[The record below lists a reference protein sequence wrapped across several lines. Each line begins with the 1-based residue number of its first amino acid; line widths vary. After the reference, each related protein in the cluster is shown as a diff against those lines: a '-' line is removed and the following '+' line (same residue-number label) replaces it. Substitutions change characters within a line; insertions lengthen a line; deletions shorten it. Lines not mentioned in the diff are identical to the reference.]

1 MEAAS
6 GWVNVPSDVAEF
18 RGQVTIVTDTG
29 YTLVTDRLE
38 TAVKRIDA
46 TAPGPVA
53 GDGPLGTLNA
63 GAMRVMAP
71 DNDAEATH
79 LVFLNGVKLVY
90 DPQSTKR

>member
-1 MEAAS
+1 M
-6 GWVNVPSDVAEF
+6 
-18 RGQVTIVTDTG
+18 
-29 YTLVTDRLE
+29 
-38 TAVKRIDA
+38 
-46 TAPGPVA
+46 A